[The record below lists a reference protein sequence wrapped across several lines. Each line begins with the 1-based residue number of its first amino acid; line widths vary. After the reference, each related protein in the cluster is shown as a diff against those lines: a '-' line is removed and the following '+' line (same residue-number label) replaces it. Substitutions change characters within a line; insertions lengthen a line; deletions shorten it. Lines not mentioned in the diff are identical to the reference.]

1 MLHAA
6 LEQHRR
12 RHRKHIA
19 RPSHRA
25 VLVIC
30 TITLIQSRTAEVH
43 RTHGIADKRMQTG
56 IKRLRIAGTLSE
68 VQVLRC
74 QHRLGSHEVR
84 IHPLPAPGQRT
95 AVEDHLDAEVIGVG
109 QDILIQL
116 HHLLLVAAEE
126 VHLDAQDA
134 VLLHPC
140 HLLPSRSRL
149 IHLAARSL
157 RGIVP
162 RAVRIIPQEQAY
174 ALLPSVSG
182 QFLHLLIADLRIP
195 ESIHEHA
202 AIAHGGREVDIPF
215 LLVEIT
221 TGIHADD
228 PRPRAFAIRIV
239 FRSLVLRLHQV
250 VRNRRLHDG
259 SQRLTDCDRP
269 PRRHCRQRHQRRH
282 SPSAVHLLCQREPYF
297 IGIILLVHE
306 PASYIASVCP
316 RLRDQHPAA
325 AFPS

>member
-12 RHRKHIA
+12 RHRKHVA
-19 RPSHRA
+19 RPSHSA

-30 TITLIQSRTAEVH
+30 AITLIQRRTAKVH
-43 RTHGIADKRMQTG
+43 RSHGIADERMQTG
-56 IKRLRIAGTLSE
+56 IKRLRITGTLSE

-162 RAVRIIPQEQAY
+162 RAVRVIPQEQAY
-174 ALLPSVSG
+174 ALLPSIPC
-182 QFLHLLIADLRIP
+182 QLLHLLITDLRIP
-195 ESIHEHA
+195 ERIHEHA
-202 AIAHGGREVDIPF
+202 AETHRRREINIT
-215 LLVEIT
+215 LLFVEIT
-221 TGIHADD
+221 AGVHTDN
-228 PRPRAFAIRIV
+228 PRPRALAVRIILL
-239 FRSLVLRLHQV
+239 RLILRLHQII
-250 VRNRRLHDG
+250 RYRRLHDG

-282 SPSAVHLLCQREPYF
+282 GSRAVHLLRQREPYF

>member
-19 RPSHRA
+19 RPSHSA
-25 VLVIC
+25 MLIIC
-30 TITLIQSRTAEVH
+30 AITLIECRAAEIH
-43 RTHGIADKRMQTG
+43 RSHGIADKRMQTG

-162 RAVRIIPQEQAY
+162 RAVRVIPQEQAY
-174 ALLPSVSG
+174 ALLPSIPC
-182 QFLHLLIADLRIP
+182 QLLHLLITDLRIP
-195 ESIHEHA
+195 ERIHEHA
-202 AIAHGGREVDIPF
+202 AETHRRREINIP
-215 LLVEIT
+215 LLLIEIT

-269 PRRHCRQRHQRRH
+269 PRCLGRQRHQRRH
-282 SPSAVHLLCQREPYF
+282 GSRAVHLLRQREPYF
-297 IGIILLVHE
+297 IGIIFLVHE